1 MAQTLGGWRF
11 TGVVVGALAA
21 MAVAA
26 IATLGAGEE
35 GLRFIVRWTG
45 RASTA
50 LFALAFGAS
59 SAFAL
64 WRTEATTWLRRNR
77 RYVGVSFAG
86 SQTIHL
92 GALVGLAIVAPGF
105 VEGVEASTLVVGGMA
120 FVFTFLLA
128 ATSSD
133 AAMRALGP
141 RWHTLHLVGSWW
153 IFAVFAITI
162 LPVATHGP
170 VRAVLAL
177 LLVSALVGRMAARR
191 RVRSPLVA

>member
-1 MAQTLGGWRF
+1 MAQPLGGWRL
-11 TGVVVGALAA
+11 TAVVVGALAA
-21 MAVAA
+21 MSVVAL
-26 IATLGAGEE
+26 ATFGVGEE
-35 GLRFIVRWTG
+35 SFRFIIRWTG

-64 WRTEATTWLRRNR
+64 WRTGATTWLRRNR

-92 GALVGLAIVAPGF
+92 VALVGLAIVAPGF

-133 AAMRALGP
+133 AAVRALGR
-141 RWHTLHLVGSWW
+141 RWHTLHRVGSWW
-153 IFAVFAITI
+153 IFAVFAITV

-177 LLVSALVGRMAARR
+177 LLVAAFVGRIAARR
-191 RVRSPLVA
+191 RVRAPLAA

>member
-1 MAQTLGGWRF
+1 MAQALRGWRL

-21 MAVAA
+21 MSVVAL
-26 IATLGAGEE
+26 ATLGVGEE
-35 GLRFIVRWTG
+35 GFRFVVRWTG

-50 LFALAFGAS
+50 SFALAFGAS

-64 WRTEATTWLRRNR
+64 WRGPATIWLRRNR
-77 RYVGVSFAG
+77 RYVGLSFAG

-105 VEGVEASTLVVGGMA
+105 VEGVEVSTLVVGGMA

-153 IFAVFAITI
+153 IFAVFAITV

-177 LLVSALVGRMAARR
+177 LLVSAFVGRIAARR
-191 RVRSPLVA
+191 RVRSPAAA